1 MREDLFDA
9 EFFSKLN
16 TLKFALKVNVMQGM
30 SGARKSAAKGSS
42 VEFSDFRE
50 YIPGDDIRRIDWNA
64 YGRTDRLY
72 IKQFMEEKEAVFNVF
87 VDTSRSME
95 FGEPKKLD
103 TALKMAGAF
112 AYVVLGNL
120 DRVCISGVS
129 GGGVSVGKSVTGRPS
144 FAGVL
149 EELSGMGADGT
160 TSLAQ
165 SVRRR
170 GMARGGV
177 SVIISDFLDKNGL
190 EEALGY
196 LAYMKQS
203 IVMIQV
209 SAREETDI
217 DLEGTVNILDME
229 DGDRVRITMSNAAV
243 RAYMEARTAH
253 EKELYRLAGKYGASY
268 VRLRTDE
275 LLEAAVLR
283 CFGGVFAGR

>member
-16 TLKFALKVNVMQGM
+16 TLKFALKVNIMQGM
-30 SGARKSAAKGSS
+30 SGARKSTAKGSS

-103 TALKMAGAF
+103 TALKTAAAF

-129 GGGVSVGKSVTGRPS
+129 SGGVSAGKSVTGRQA
-144 FAGVL
+144 FAGIL
-149 EELSGMGADGT
+149 EELSGMSADGT

-170 GMARGGV
+170 GVMRGGV
-177 SVIISDFLDKNGL
+177 SVVISDFLDKNGL

-196 LAYMKQS
+196 LAYMKQR

-243 RAYMEARTAH
+243 RAYMAAREAH

-275 LLEAAVLR
+275 PLEAAVLR
-283 CFGGVFAGR
+283 YFGGIFAGR